1 MARWKMHDMERHCH
15 RHYGRVLPVIPVHHR
30 WKRRRE
36 RRRPQGAEISIA
48 RHTFIPLA
56 FETLGPIN
64 TKGVE
69 FFNILGR
76 RLTAR
81 SGDARETVFLFQRLS
96 LTIQRFNAV
105 CFQGSFNSTLTDSD
119 T

>member
-1 MARWKMHDMERHCH
+1 MTWDVTVTDTMAES
-15 RHYGRVLPVIPVHHR
+15 YLSSASAIAGSV
-30 WKRRRE
+30 
-36 RRRPQGAEISIA
+36 AENAADRKELKYQSLA
-48 RHTFIPLA
+48 TTHTFIPLA

-76 RLTAR
+76 RLTAH
-81 SGDARETVFLFQRLS
+81 SGDTRETVFLFQLLS

-105 CFQGSFNSTLTDSD
+105 CFQGSFNSTLADSD

>member
-1 MARWKMHDMERHCH
+1 MHDMGRHSYW
-15 RHYGRVLPVIPVHHR
+15 HYGRVLPVIRVHPR
-30 WKRRRE
+30 WSV
-36 RRRPQGAEISIA
+36 AENAANRKELKYQSLA
-48 RHTFIPLA
+48 TTHTFIPLA

-64 TKGVE
+64 TKSVK

-76 RLTAR
+76 RHTAH
-81 SGDARETVFLFQRLS
+81 SGDMRETVFLFQRLS

-105 CFQGSFNSTLTDSD
+105 CFQGSFSSTLADSD